1 MSHGVSAPQVASRH
15 VQAPATV
22 LTITGDVLL
31 TYLTMS
37 YLPSVPNGDR
47 QPARRQRERE
57 GGRGGEPPVRGLR
70 QPAPQRGLVKTGI
83 T

>member
-1 MSHGVSAPQVASRH
+1 MMYYLP
-15 VQAPATV
+15 
-22 LTITGDVLL
+22 
-31 TYLTMS
+31 LTMY
-37 YLPSVPNGDR
+37 YLPSVPDGDR

-57 GGRGGEPPVRGLR
+57 GGRGGEPSVRGLR

>member
-1 MSHGVSAPQVASRH
+1 MSC
-15 VQAPATV
+15 
-22 LTITGDVLL
+22 
-31 TYLTMS
+31 
-37 YLPSVPNGDR
+37 LPSVLDGDR
-47 QPARRQRERE
+47 QPPRRQRERE